1 MQLIGGMTIKQLL
14 DKSHSMG
21 ELNSDSYPRWVN
33 QVMNSERDELH
44 QWYVL
49 EYYSSCV
56 ELPMAAQKEMHAL
69 EKKNDYGALTKWL
82 LALE

>member
-49 EYYSSCV
+49 E
-56 ELPMAAQKEMHAL
+56 
-69 EKKNDYGALTKWL
+69 
-82 LALE
+82 

>member
-33 QVMNSERDELH
+33 QVMNCTNGMYLNII
-44 QWYVL
+44 
-49 EYYSSCV
+49 
-56 ELPMAAQKEMHAL
+56 AAV
-69 EKKNDYGALTKWL
+69 
-82 LALE
+82 